1 MKFDLEYNRY
11 IYILIQRTLKNKR
24 LIAILLTILLL
35 GLLMVP
41 LDGTV
46 DSTFM
51 FFVGRF
57 HPLLLHLPIGSLI
70 ILFIMEVINDL
81 RPKLN
86 LESACNLLLWFSVIS
101 IIPTVLLGVLLGSNG
116 SYDDELLNTHKW
128 LGWLTALVCVWM
140 LVIRQKK
147 SSSNKNFFARYY
159 KLFLFVNVTLLSL
172 AGHYGGHLTHGE
184 DYLTKYMPL
193 SLKSFLKIDP
203 ITAEYFAVNKAKDSS
218 SEEALYYQ
226 NYVRPIL
233 QTHCFECHGEEK
245 QKGEMRLDNL
255 DWDICLL
262 YTSDAADE

>member
-1 MKFDLEYNRY
+1 
-11 IYILIQRTLKNKR
+11 
-24 LIAILLTILLL
+24 
-35 GLLMVP
+35 MVP

-184 DYLTKYMPL
+184 DYLT
-193 SLKSFLKIDP
+193 
-203 ITAEYFAVNKAKDSS
+203 
-218 SEEALYYQ
+218 
-226 NYVRPIL
+226 
-233 QTHCFECHGEEK
+233 
-245 QKGEMRLDNL
+245 
-255 DWDICLL
+255 
-262 YTSDAADE
+262 